1 MDFLEELEKT
11 KLLEEKIEERRMLH
25 RKLSIDKEQVEETEE
40 NLLINYS
47 QLTPLNLV
55 NTIET
60 MYPSIIH
67 SAKFDSLNTL
77 SSYKS
82 SHNIKFDLLD
92 FELKKNIS
100 KKLKIKIGEIT
111 CTHVSDQDFFIG
123 DNKGIVKMYKI
134 ENGNEIKTFSI
145 SQNNSPVSALE
156 NIYNEYIFIGHNDGS
171 INLFDIKKCSL
182 LYSLKD
188 VHSSKILSILSI
200 KISNN
205 DKNNFKMI
213 SSDEDGQV
221 FLSTYNLSKFKK
233 KPQTSLIFKNT
244 TPIYTIVKFNPM
256 ENDSKVLLGFASINK
271 VFLYTLEPKLEKILE
286 LKRPEYLGEDE
297 IPDISLGYGTR
308 PISKTNT
315 KKLSENVGNR
325 ETFFAVAW
333 GNVINFYCIIYKAET
348 FIPEGPIGYFE
359 NNIGIIRLGFISAS
373 IIYFF
378 DKTAQLKIIN
388 TAFCDFGKYEPNED
402 RKFIYNKNALIDEGK
417 ILDPHMKKNNI
428 SKNKE
433 MTLYSYRNYIYNLQN
448 SIYLFTE
455 EGLRIGKVLSYK
467 DCIEDIIKISNNW
480 FGAMC
485 LAIDIYQG
493 NMTSFPGVPSDE
505 KERKKKLEPYLIDL
519 LNKYIDDNFK
529 KTEKEE
535 ELDEEFIDM
544 KDDKIIECIN
554 VSIEFC
560 FGIKIFDYLLSNVQQ
575 TFNRYGKKD
584 MFYKLLEPFIF
595 NDILINE
602 DLSETFLILLYKR
615 YSSKKELDLLSHFMI
630 HINLKCLASL
640 AIQKLATDDNLFS
653 LVIFIFSNGSSYQDY
668 FKPIKQM
675 FQFYISQKEYEFE
688 FNNENKKEY
697 KYFNYCEIYGFKG
710 LRGIKELEKS
720 KEYVGHK
727 LLWYIEQ
734 SLKGNKLAPPANFD
748 LLKFNVS
755 SDNYKKFIALVFY
768 WILQEKVFLT
778 LLNFDSSSFFSIL
791 TLFFTEQN
799 LIKILQDFNF
809 SLFSDDKHQNLIKVN
824 IPEKKESLEETGK
837 TDDEKDASSNKKN
850 EEKLKYNDLN
860 NILLY
865 IINLTESNKD
875 YLSHQ
880 DLDNLLIKYATF
892 NQNSNGFPEMIKDK
906 IFQAVNNNMKY
917 FSNYSVIRQELI
929 RNKKDLF
936 NCHSL
941 SKDKIDVNNLY
952 FSTMANNIVDLLN
965 SDTYIFTNEELNEFS
980 KNAENVPFTMIKIKI
995 NELLKNYDECLN
1007 IFFENKEEKIKNEVF
1022 DWLEKIFSN
1031 FSQIYDLEKSNDNK
1045 LNNNENSPENK
1056 DKENKEENLA
1066 VHKDRA
1072 TIEYEKRIKMMKE
1085 ELNNLRRVI
1094 IDKIEDISKIGLNR
1108 TKNLIEKYFLNNDK
1122 LIIIDNLKNNS
1133 KLQLE
1138 FLNQLLN
1145 PTNPSYSNQSLAEEE
1160 DKQNS
1165 NYLLLNTLFNNI
1177 YIRDK
1182 EIIRERKIKEKFENL
1197 FLKQINLLILLNQ
1210 GNNLLNYI
1218 EINIKLY
1225 PNYPLRKILN
1235 EVKENDIPDA
1245 TIFLYQALG
1254 ESKNALNLN
1263 KPNLDKAFI
1272 SYLKD
1277 EMYDDKSEFLQ
1288 KLNVCINICR
1298 ENSES
1303 LAKKEPTEESKQSHK
1318 EGEDLWFNLLETLYK
1333 YEEDCENEQK
1343 VTISQYRRKKVQ
1355 SVLQKCIA
1363 DLLKRMCLYVG
1374 IQNLVEYLTENQN
1387 RAQYKEFKSILE
1399 SMLRTNTSFNRVISN
1414 TMTILKRAINN
1425 YENERK
1431 KVILRGNNYNYK
1443 KCDVCQGSFENSK
1456 NEIMLCF
1463 GCGHQSHKKCCYK
1476 RKLKKEEIF
1485 NGIEYAEECMICHQ
1499 NELENEDEDKV
1510 EKEKELELIDIKDLE
1525 GKENEVKRKVIRHK
1539 NDRMKK
1545 LNNYDKKFENEMAMF
1560 Y

>member
-25 RKLSIDKEQVEETEE
+25 RKLSVDKEQIEEEEE

-47 QLTPLNLV
+47 NLSPLNLV

-67 SAKFDSLNTL
+67 SSKFDSLNTL

-111 CTHVSDQDFFIG
+111 CTHVSNQDFFIG
-123 DNKGIVKMYKI
+123 DKKGTVKMYTI
-134 ENGNEIKTFSI
+134 INGNEIKSFLI
-145 SQNNSPVSALE
+145 SQNYSPVSVLE
-156 NIYNEYIFIGHNDGS
+156 NIDNEYILVGHNDGS
-171 INLFDIKKCSL
+171 INLYDIKKGNL
-182 LYSLKD
+182 LNSLKD
-188 VHSSKILSILSI
+188 VHSSKILSLKYS
-200 KISNN
+200 SN
-205 DKNNFKMI
+205 DKNNIKII

-221 FLSTYNLSKFKK
+221 FLLIYNLSKLKK
-233 KPQTSLIFKNT
+233 KPQTSLIFKHT
-244 TPIYTIVKFNPM
+244 SPIYTIVKFNPM
-256 ENDSKVLLGFASINK
+256 ENESKVLLGFASINK
-271 VFLYTLEPKLEKILE
+271 VFLYTLEPKLEKIFE
-286 LKRPEYLGEDE
+286 LKKPEYLGEDE
-297 IPDISLGYGTR
+297 ISDISLGYGTR

-315 KKLSENVGNR
+315 KKLSENIGNR
-325 ETFFAVAW
+325 ETFFAIAW
-333 GNVINFYCIIYKAET
+333 GNVIHFYCVIYKAET

-359 NNIGIIRLGFISAS
+359 NNIGIIRLGFISPS

-388 TAFCDFGKYEPNED
+388 TSFCDFGKYEANED
-402 RKFIYNKNALIDEGK
+402 RKFVYNKNALIDEGK

-433 MTLYSYRNYIYNLQN
+433 MPLYTYINYIYNLQN

-519 LNKYIDDNFK
+519 LNKYIEDNFK
-529 KTEKEE
+529 KTEKKEE
-535 ELDEEFIDM
+535 ELDEELIDM
-544 KDDKIIECIN
+544 KEDKIIECIN

-575 TFNRYGKKD
+575 TFNKYGKQD

-602 DLSETFLILLYKR
+602 DLSETFMILLYKR
-615 YSSKKELDLLSHFMI
+615 YSSKKELDLLSHFLI
-630 HINLKCLASL
+630 HINLKCLSSL
-640 AIQKLATDDNLFS
+640 AIQKLASDDNLFS
-653 LVIFIFSNGSSYQDY
+653 LIIFIFSNGASYHDY

-675 FQFYISQKEYEFE
+675 FQFYISQKGYEFE

-697 KYFNYCEIYGFKG
+697 NYFNYCEIYGLKG

-734 SLKGNKLAPPANFD
+734 SLKGNKLAPPENFD

-755 SDNYKKFIALVFY
+755 SENYKNFVALIFY
-768 WILQEKVFLT
+768 WILQKNVFLT
-778 LLNFDSSSFFSIL
+778 LLNFDSYSFLSTL

-799 LIKILQDFNF
+799 IIKILQDFKF
-809 SLFSDDKHQNLIKVN
+809 TLFSDDKHQNLIKVN
-824 IPEKKESLEETGK
+824 IPEKKESSEENEK
-837 TDDEKDASSNKKN
+837 TDNEKDISSNNKDK
-850 EEKLKYNDLN
+850 EKLKYNDLN
-860 NILLY
+860 NVLLY
-865 IINLTESNKD
+865 IINLIESNKD

-880 DLDNLLIKYATF
+880 DLDNLLIKYATYCE
-892 NQNSNGFPEMIKDK
+892 NANGFPEIIKSK
-906 IFQAVNNNMKY
+906 IFEAVNNIMKY
-917 FSNYSVIRQELI
+917 FSNYTSIRQELI

-941 SKDKIDVNNLY
+941 SKDKIDINNSY
-952 FSTMANNIVDLLN
+952 FSNMANNIVDLLN
-965 SDTYIFTNEELNEFS
+965 CDTYMFTNEELNEFS
-980 KNAENVPFTMIKIKI
+980 KNAEKVPFTMIKIKI

-1007 IFFENKEEKIKNEVF
+1007 IFFENKEEKIKNEIF
-1022 DWLEKIFSN
+1022 DWLDKIFSN
-1031 FSQIYDLEKSNDNK
+1031 FSQIFELEKNNNLD
-1045 LNNNENSPENK
+1045 NNENKEEK
-1056 DKENKEENLA
+1056 KEKENKEENI
-1066 VHKDRA
+1066 HKDRA
-1072 TIEYEKRIKMMKE
+1072 TIENEKKIKMMKE
-1085 ELNNLRRVI
+1085 ELNNLRQVI
-1094 IDKIEDISKIGLNR
+1094 IDKIEDISKIGLIR
-1108 TKNLIEKYFLNNDK
+1108 TKYLIEKYFLNNDK
-1122 LIIIDNLKNNS
+1122 LIIIDKLNS
-1133 KLQLE
+1133 NPKLQLE

-1145 PTNPSYSNQSLAEEE
+1145 PTNPSYSNQLLSEEE
-1160 DKQNS
+1160 DKQYN
-1165 NYLLLNTLFNNI
+1165 NYLLLNNLFSHI
-1177 YIRDK
+1177 YKKEK
-1182 EIIRERKIKEKFENL
+1182 EIIRDRKIKEKFENL

-1210 GNNLLNYI
+1210 GANLLNYI

-1235 EVKENDIPDA
+1235 EVKENDMPDT

-1288 KLNVCINICR
+1288 KLNKCINICK

-1333 YEEDCENEQK
+1333 YEEDCEKEQNF
-1343 VTISQYRRKKVQ
+1343 TISQYRRKKVQ
-1355 SVLQKCIA
+1355 SMLQKCIA

-1431 KVILRGNNYNYK
+1431 KVILKGNNYNYK

-1476 RKLKKEEIF
+1476 RKLKKEEII
-1485 NGIEYAEECMICHQ
+1485 NGIEFAEECMICHQ
-1499 NELENEDEDKV
+1499 KEIENEDEDKT
-1510 EKEKELELIDIKDLE
+1510 EKEKEFELNDIKDLE

-1539 NDRMKK
+1539 NDRFKR